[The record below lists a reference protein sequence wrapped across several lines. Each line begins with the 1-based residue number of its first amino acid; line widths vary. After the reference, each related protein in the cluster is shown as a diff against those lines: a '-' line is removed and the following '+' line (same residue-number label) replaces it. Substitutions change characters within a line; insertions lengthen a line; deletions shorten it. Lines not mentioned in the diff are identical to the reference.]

1 MAGPGSGWLVRQ
13 LRRLHGPPR
22 HQPLA
27 ARPLRRFGGSAAA
40 GHGALP
46 PARDPAPAALR
57 HAGRSGRRD
66 RGRDL
71 GGENLAFLRRFL
83 PYRHGIPSHD
93 TLGEVIAAL
102 DPALFKSCFA
112 CWVEGLRAAEPDII
126 AVDGKTSR
134 RTHARGQG
142 RGPLHLVSAWA
153 TRQRLVLGQEAVT
166 GKSNEITAIPL
177 LLERLALQGALVTID
192 AIGTQAEIAT
202 AILRRGGDYLLAL
215 KENRPAT
222 FGEVEAFFAD
232 PPPGSLDTFETID
245 GDHGRIEVRR
255 HAVCHD
261 VAWLFSGRRH
271 PGEVAF
277 PGLAMLGMVESE
289 TERGGKVERERRYYL
304 SSATLDAASFALAV
318 RAHWGIENR
327 LHWVLDVVFRDDLAR
342 LRTGHGPANMAVVRH
357 MAMNLLHQARPTVS
371 LKNRRKRAG
380 WNTAYLESLIRQTA

>member
-1 MAGPGSGWLVRQ
+1 ME
-13 LRRLHGPPR
+13 
-22 HQPLA
+22 
-27 ARPLRRFGGSAAA
+27 
-40 GHGALP
+40 
-46 PARDPAPAALR
+46 DAPAQADRPFLLDHFAR
-57 HAGRSGRRD
+57 SRIRGSRPRCSTPCRILLLLLCATLAGADDVTEVGIW
-66 RGRDL
+66 
-71 GGENLAFLRRFL
+71 GGENLAFLRRLL

-102 DPALFKSCFA
+102 DPALFKGCFA

-192 AIGTQAEIAT
+192 AIGTQAEIADGHP
-202 AILRRGGDYLLAL
+202 APRRRLPPGAEGEPPRHLR
-215 KENRPAT
+215 
-222 FGEVEAFFAD
+222 EVEAFFAD
-232 PPPGSLDTFETID
+232 PPPGSLDTSETID
-245 GDHGRIEVRR
+245 GDHGRTEVRR

-261 VAWLFSGRRH
+261 V
-271 PGEVAF
+271 
-277 PGLAMLGMVESE
+277 GLAVLRPALPRRGRLSRSRHDRHGREQ

-304 SSATLDAASFALAV
+304 SSATLDAASFARAV

>member
-1 MAGPGSGWLVRQ
+1 MDRPATGPSL
-13 LRRLHGPPR
+13 LDH
-22 HQPLA
+22 
-27 ARPLRRFGGSAAA
+27 F
-40 GHGALP
+40 
-46 PARDPAPAALR
+46 AALEDPR
-57 HAGRSGRRD
+57 QQAKVLYPLPEILLLLLCATLAGADDVTEVGIW
-66 RGRDL
+66 

-232 PPPGSLDTFETID
+232 PPPGSLDTFETTD
-245 GDHGRIEVRR
+245 GGHGRIEVRR

-261 VAWLFSGRRH
+261 VAWLLSDRRY

-277 PGLAMLGMVESE
+277 PGLAMIGMVESE

-304 SSATLDAASFALAV
+304 GSTRLDAAAFARAV
-318 RAHWGIENR
+318 RGHWGIENR
-327 LHWVLDVVFRDDLAR
+327 LHRVLDVVLKDDLAR
-342 LRTGHGPANMAVVRH
+342 LRTGHGPANMAVVKH
-357 MAMNLLHQARPTVS
+357 MAMNLLRHAKPAIS

-380 WNTAYLESLIRQTA
+380 WNTAYLESLIRQAA